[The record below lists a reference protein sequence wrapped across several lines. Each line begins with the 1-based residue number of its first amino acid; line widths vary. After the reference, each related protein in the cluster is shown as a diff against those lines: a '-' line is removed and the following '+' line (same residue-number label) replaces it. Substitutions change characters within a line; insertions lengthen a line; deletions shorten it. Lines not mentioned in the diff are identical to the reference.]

1 MLDRAHNL
9 MLNELVEL
17 RARLSPPDLMIAP
30 AVADIGVLE
39 FYRAD
44 DAIAAGRRAAQ
55 EQLTQLRRLAGRS

>member
-1 MLDRAHNL
+1 
-9 MLNELVEL
+9 
-17 RARLSPPDLMIAP
+17 MIAP